1 MIETRTVTAWPNP
14 NDYVEALQNPAL
26 AFDDP
31 ALRHGVVTLD
41 KLGLPR
47 PISGNFAIVFEVA
60 NRERRWAVRCF
71 ARETPGQEARY
82 AAIARHLTRLKLPF
96 MVGFEYLPKG
106 VRVRG
111 QWYPVVKMEWVRGVR
126 LDTFIERN
134 LNQPNALLKLALEWD
149 AVIQALNR
157 AQIAHGD
164 LQHGNIAI
172 TDGDIR
178 LIDYDGM
185 IVPELIGKPSGEIGH
200 RHYQHPSRT
209 SEQGIDA
216 SNFQQVDTF
225 SAWMIWA
232 SLIAVSIDP
241 SLWARSG
248 AGDDRLLF
256 AERDYKNPEKS
267 TFVNL
272 LFNHRDARL
281 REVARRLL
289 LVMQSGSYLNCP
301 PLDTQGILSPR
312 PAPGNAWLR
321 DHVGSTIVTNGSS
334 SASAPASADWIED
347 HARTGTRPSAL
358 PIESP
363 VPPQA
368 RDSGAG
374 YDFEPAF
381 VRSLSQQLKRDFAAM
396 NFLERLAYLFNPQLF
411 FNASVRI
418 HFNDF
423 RIVQDKQAADAHYR
437 TVRRE
442 WEAAKAALDDVLS
455 WAESEKASFD
465 AQIVALWN
473 ELKQYETALTNL
485 DLERQNAEKDF
496 ETQARDAYYANAL
509 DGHPI
514 KPLRG
519 LGFGASRVKVLREAG
534 FTTYAD
540 LTPAN
545 KSRAIFAL
553 TSVSKPSPQND
564 WAVLEQ
570 QRERI
575 IAQIPRFYLP
585 PDHPDIIALR
595 KDYAASRANLEARY
609 QTAQAQFDAKQR
621 DGDQADP
628 TTLMGQIQ
636 AAVDEA
642 QARLAQIEAQLNQ
655 ADLLV
660 RRYAA
665 ITPENLLRKLQ
676 ETN

>member
-1 MIETRTVTAWPNP
+1 MTAWPNP

-31 ALRHGVVTLD
+31 ALKHGVVTLD

-82 AAIARHLTRLKLPF
+82 AAIARHLKRLKLPF
-96 MVGFEYLPKG
+96 MVSFEYLPKG

-134 LNQPNALLKLALEWD
+134 LNQPDTLLKLALEWD
-149 AVIQALNR
+149 AVVQALSR

-164 LQHGNIAI
+164 LQHGNIVI

-209 SEQGIDA
+209 SEDGINIG
-216 SNFQQVDTF
+216 NFLQVDSF
-225 SAWMIWA
+225 SAWVIWA
-232 SLIAVSIDP
+232 SLIAVSLDP
-241 SLWARSG
+241 SLWTRAG

-256 AERDYKNPEKS
+256 AERDYKDPAKS
-267 TFVNL
+267 AFINL
-272 LFNHRDARL
+272 LFSHRDPRL

-289 LVMQSGSYLNCP
+289 RVMQTDFYLDCP
-301 PLDTQGILSPR
+301 PLDTQGILAPR
-312 PAPGNAWLR
+312 PAPGSAWLS
-321 DHVGSTIVTNGSS
+321 DYIGGGAVTNGQSPVPP
-334 SASAPASADWIED
+334 SASANWITD
-347 HARTGTRPSAL
+347 HTRTGTRPSAL

-363 VPPQA
+363 VPPEA
-368 RDSGAG
+368 RSGG
-374 YDFEPAF
+374 SSYDFDPVF
-381 VRSLSQQLKRDFAAM
+381 VRSLRQQLRRDFAAM
-396 NFLERLAYLFNPQLF
+396 NFLERLAYLFNPRLF

-423 RIVQDKQAADAHYR
+423 RLVQEKQAAEAQR
-437 TVRRE
+437 RAARRE
-442 WEAAKAALDDVLS
+442 WEAAKTRLDDVQK
-455 WAESEKASFD
+455 WAKAEKAGFE
-465 AQIVALWN
+465 AQVKAIWD
-473 ELKQYETALTNL
+473 ELNQLETALIDL
-485 DLERQNAEKDF
+485 DLERQQAEKAF
-496 ETQARDAYYANAL
+496 ENAARDAYYADAL
-509 DGHPI
+509 RAHPI

-519 LGFGASRVKVLREAG
+519 LGFGTSRVRALREAG

-564 WAVLEQ
+564 WAVLEK
-570 QRERI
+570 QRDI
-575 IAQIPRFYLP
+575 ILAQIPQFYLP
-585 PDHPDIIALR
+585 PDHPTIIALR
-595 KDYAASRANLEARY
+595 QNYAATRATLESHR

-621 DGDQADP
+621 EGDETDP
-628 TTLMGQIQ
+628 TTPMGKVR
-636 AAVDEA
+636 AAVLEA
-642 QARLAQIEAQLNQ
+642 QMELAQAEARLAQAEAYL
-655 ADLLV
+655 

-676 ETN
+676 ESP

>member
-1 MIETRTVTAWPNP
+1 MTAWPNP

-31 ALRHGVVTLD
+31 ALKHGVVTLD

-149 AVIQALNR
+149 AVVQALSR

-172 TDGDIR
+172 ADGDIR

-209 SEQGIDA
+209 SEQGINA
-216 SNFQQVDTF
+216 SNFLQVDTF
-225 SAWMIWA
+225 SAWIIWA

-241 SLWARSG
+241 SLWTRSG

-256 AERDYKNPEKS
+256 AERDFKDPAKS
-267 TFVNL
+267 AFVNL
-272 LFNHRDARL
+272 LFSHRDPRL

-289 LVMQSGSYLNCP
+289 LVMQTSSYLDCP

-312 PAPGNAWLR
+312 PAPGSAWLG
-321 DHVGSTIVTNGSS
+321 DHVGGTSVTNGGS
-334 SASAPASADWIED
+334 PASPPAGSDWIED
-347 HARTGTRPSAL
+347 HTRTGTRPSVL

-368 RDSGAG
+368 RDGGSG

-381 VRSLSQQLKRDFAAM
+381 VRSLRQQLRRDFAAM

-423 RIVQDKQAADAHYR
+423 RIVQEKQAAEAQYR
-437 TVRRE
+437 AARRE
-442 WEAAKAALDDVLS
+442 WEAAKAMLDDVAQ
-455 WAESEKASFD
+455 WANAEKAGFE
-465 AQIVALWN
+465 AQIKAIWD
-473 ELKQYETALTNL
+473 ELNQLETALINL
-485 DLERQNAEKDF
+485 DLERQEAEKAF
-496 ETQARDAYYANAL
+496 ETAARDAYYADAL
-509 DGHPI
+509 SGHPI

-519 LGFGASRVKVLREAG
+519 LGFGASRVKALREAG

-540 LTPAN
+540 LTPAT
-545 KSRAIFAL
+545 KPRAILAL
-553 TSVSKPSPQND
+553 TGVSKPTPQND
-564 WAVLEQ
+564 WAVLEK
-570 QRERI
+570 QREDI
-575 IAQIPRFYLP
+575 IALIPRFYLP
-585 PDHPDIIALR
+585 PDHPEFVALR
-595 KDYAASRANLEARY
+595 QEYAATRAALEAHR
-609 QTAQAQFDAKQR
+609 QSAQAQFDAKQR
-621 DGDQADP
+621 EGDETDP
-628 TTLMGQIQ
+628 TMPMGQVR
-636 AAVDEA
+636 AAVIEA
-642 QARLAQIEAQLNQ
+642 QARLAQSEAQLAQ
-655 ADLLV
+655 AEAHL

-676 ETN
+676 ESN

>member
-1 MIETRTVTAWPNP
+1 VTAWPNP

-31 ALRHGVVTLD
+31 ALKHGVVTLD

-60 NRERRWAVRCF
+60 NREQRWAVRCF
-71 ARETPGQEARY
+71 ARETPGQKARY
-82 AAIARHLTRLKLPF
+82 DAIARHLRRHKLPF

-172 TDGDIR
+172 ADGDIR

-209 SEQGIDA
+209 SEEGIDA
-216 SNFQQVDTF
+216 SNFLQVDTF
-225 SAWMIWA
+225 SAWVIWA

-241 SLWARSG
+241 SLWTRSG

-256 AERDYKNPEKS
+256 AERDYKNPAKS
-267 TFVNL
+267 AFVNL
-272 LFNHRDARL
+272 LFSHRDPRL

-289 LVMQSGSYLNCP
+289 LVMQSESYLDCP

-312 PAPGNAWLR
+312 PAPGNAWLG
-321 DHVGSTIVTNGSS
+321 DHVGSAVVTNGGS
-334 SASAPASADWIED
+334 SAAASAGADWIED
-347 HARTGTRPSAL
+347 HTRTGTRPSAL
-358 PIESP
+358 PVESP

-368 RDSGAG
+368 RDSGSG

-381 VRSLSQQLKRDFAAM
+381 VRALRQQLRRDFAAM

-423 RIVQDKQAADAHYR
+423 RIVQEKQAAEAQYR
-437 TVRRE
+437 AARRE
-442 WEAAKAALDDVLS
+442 WETAKAALDDIRR
-455 WAESEKASFD
+455 WAD
-465 AQIVALWN
+465 AQKANFNAQVKALWD
-473 ELKQYETALTNL
+473 ELNRLETALDNL
-485 DLERQNAEKDF
+485 DLERQEAEKDF
-496 ETQARDAYYANAL
+496 ETAAREAYYADAL
-509 DGHPI
+509 SAHPI

-519 LGFGASRVKVLREAG
+519 LGFGASRVKALREAG

-540 LTPAN
+540 ITLAN
-545 KSRAIFAL
+545 KPRAIFAL
-553 TSVSKPSPQND
+553 TGVSKSSPQND
-564 WAVLEQ
+564 WALLER
-570 QRERI
+570 QRDII
-575 IAQIPRFYLP
+575 IAQIPQFYLP
-585 PDHPDIIALR
+585 PDHPTIIALR
-595 KDYAASRANLEARY
+595 QEYAAARATLEAYR
-609 QTAQAQFDAKQR
+609 QSAQVQFDAKQR
-621 DGDQADP
+621 EGDEADP
-628 TTLMGQIQ
+628 TTPMGQAR
-636 AAVDEA
+636 AAVSEA
-642 QARLAQIEAQLNQ
+642 QARLAQSETQLAQAEAHL
-655 ADLLV
+655 